1 MSTSPGL
8 SPIKVD
14 SGSQS
19 SSSKSMTPPLEDKRS
34 REFFLEIII
43 C

>member
-14 SGSQS
+14 SGSQN
-19 SSSKSMTPPLEDKRS
+19 SSKSMTPPLEEKRS
-34 REFFLEIII
+34 KGS
-43 C
+43 